1 MKKHV
6 LTGAL
11 ALALAGP
18 AGAHA
23 TFEQKEAVQGARTK
37 LTVRIGHGCGE
48 EATLRLRVAIPEGVI
63 RVQAGVHPGWT
74 VETIEGAYAH
84 SYEDRGATLTEGVKE
99 IVWEGE
105 LPSGLYDEFI
115 FRAVFSDQLPAGEP
129 VYIPVVQECASGAAR
144 WIEIPAAGQD
154 PHDLKGPAP
163 AVTVVAPAPAA
174 HKH

>member
-1 MKKHV
+1 MRKLAI
-6 LTGAL
+6 LTAL
-11 ALALAGP
+11 ALGLATQAP
-18 AGAHA
+18 AHA

-37 LTVRIGHGCGE
+37 LTIRIGHGCGE
-48 EATLRLRVAIPEGVI
+48 EATLRVRVAIPEGMI

-74 VETIEGAYAH
+74 VETIDGAYAK

-129 VYIPVVQECASGAAR
+129 VYIPIVQECANGAQR
-144 WIEIPAAGQD
+144 WIEIPAEGQSSR
-154 PHDLKGPAP
+154 DLPKPAP
-163 AVTVVAPAPAA
+163 SVMVVAPAPAEHA
-174 HKH
+174 H